1 MELIIV
7 LGLLVVVGSWL
18 YFGNESRRLAANE
31 TAKKTL
37 GLVDDTA
44 KKSLSRLDNVTKKAI
59 NEATKV
65 TSTISQSSQQVL
77 EKVHLIRKS
86 DDFDPFKKWLLDEH
100 TIERLGTIN
109 LKESLESLNHWF
121 NEEINEE
128 NQRIFYEKIAQFGK
142 DNKIKLQWIIN
153 DEFFSHQDDIKKA
166 IEDVLLLQSLVWHKV
181 YSLKPELE
189 VLQNYEIWKS
199 DPYKGKNLEISQKI
213 FARMIDERMV
223 TASPELLL
231 APEKK
236 RREYVVNSVIEYG
249 QKDLKS
255 FLKMFKEVLRETKI
269 ALQDE
274 EEIETVL
281 EGEVIESKPAQ
292 KRANRRSSE

>member
-1 MELIIV
+1 M
-7 LGLLVVVGSWL
+7 
-18 YFGNESRRLAANE
+18 
-31 TAKKTL
+31 
-37 GLVDDTA
+37 
-44 KKSLSRLDNVTKKAI
+44 
-59 NEATKV
+59 
-65 TSTISQSSQQVL
+65 
-77 EKVHLIRKS
+77 
-86 DDFDPFKKWLLDEH
+86 
-100 TIERLGTIN
+100 
-109 LKESLESLNHWF
+109 
-121 NEEINEE
+121 
-128 NQRIFYEKIAQFGK
+128 
-142 DNKIKLQWIIN
+142 
-153 DEFFSHQDDIKKA
+153 
-166 IEDVLLLQSLVWHKV
+166 
-181 YSLKPELE
+181 
-189 VLQNYEIWKS
+189 
-199 DPYKGKNLEISQKI
+199 EISQKI